1 MKIFSGKSLSV
12 LGKFIIVGGVAGGC
26 LGLYGALAQAEDA
39 PAAPVQLAPPSAA
52 PTMPEP
58 MAGMMPPHAA
68 LPPASAPTMP
78 PSPEQMMAAPV
89 PAPMSPPVDTAA
101 APQQPPKAGGPLAA
115 PSGET
120 GKKPSK
126 NAKAQEGKKGQ
137 DAPVQDANIRAL
149 PEKYLVVKK
158 EQNADAF
165 STRLLAARTALAQD
179 RLGAAFELF
188 NELYAKYPKDK
199 SVLIGRAVAMQK
211 LGQNA
216 EALVAYEEAL
226 NNDPKNLE
234 ALTNMLGI
242 LNTQDRSS
250 AIERLSQLQGVYPF
264 NADISAQLGM
274 VYGAAGEYEKAL
286 KYLDMADAMKP
297 GNPDI
302 LYNRAVAY
310 DRMGKTQQAAGLY
323 HQIVLLSGDIPL
335 DAGFPIEA
343 VKKRLADI
351 H

>member
-1 MKIFSGKSLSV
+1 MKIFSSKSLSA

-26 LGLYGALAQAEDA
+26 FGLYGPAAHAEDM
-39 PAAPVQLAPPSAA
+39 PPAPVQLAPAAA
-52 PTMPEP
+52 PPSMPPP
-58 MAGMMPPHAA
+58 MAGMMPPMAA
-68 LPPASAPTMP
+68 PEPSSAPTMP
-78 PSPEQMMAAPV
+78 SAPVMAAP
-89 PAPMSPPVDTAA
+89 APMPPPVDTAA
-101 APQQPPKAGGPLAA
+101 APQQPPSAGGPLA
-115 PSGET
+115 PPPGET
-120 GKKPSK
+120 AAKPSK
-126 NAKAQEGKKGQ
+126 NAKKQGDKGGKNAQEVPAQ
-137 DAPVQDANIRAL
+137 EANIRAL

-165 STRLLAARTALAQD
+165 SARLLAARTALAQD
-179 RLGAAFELF
+179 RLGAALELF
-188 NELYAKYPKDK
+188 NELYTKYPKDK

-216 EALVAYEEAL
+216 EALAAYEEAL
-226 NNDPKNLE
+226 NSDPKNLE

-264 NADISAQLGM
+264 NADIAAQLGM

-323 HQIVLLSGDIPL
+323 HQLVLLSGDITL
-335 DAGFPIEA
+335 DASFPIEA
-343 VKKRLADI
+343 IKKRLADI